1 MPADQR
7 TKPKRK
13 PKGGIPRGI
22 PRGIDRDGVVILS
35 YGFRPFFL
43 AAGCYGVVAMAGWMA
58 ALTLGFEPGGQTY
71 GALFWH
77 GHEMLFGYAAAAF
90 AGFLLTAVPNWTGR
104 LPVSGAPLLVLVA
117 VWAAGRLAML
127 TPEILGLWF
136 AALVDMAFLPL
147 LAAIIAREVVAGR
160 NWKNLKVLAGVTAL
174 AAANGYAHIVV
185 LTGGDPQIALR
196 LAIATYVALVA
207 LVGGRIIPSFT
218 RNWLARN
225 GAKQLPAAFDK
236 VDVAAVV
243 ALLAGLLAWVTLPD
257 QPLIAVPVT
266 LATLLNAYRLWR
278 WRGGGTIAEPL
289 VAVLHAGYS
298 FVPLGLLAIAASAQ
312 GWASQAASMHVLTIG
327 VIGVMT
333 LAVMTRASLGHTG
346 QPLTASRLTSLSYV
360 LVVVAAAT
368 RPFAEALPEHYNS
381 LLAVAG
387 IAWITAFGIFVIE
400 YGPILAKRR

>member
-13 PKGGIPRGI
+13 PKGGI

-43 AAGCYGVVAMAGWMA
+43 AAGCYGVVAMAGWVA

-77 GHEMLFGYAAAAF
+77 GHEMLFGYAAAAL

-117 VWAAGRLAML
+117 VWAAGRVAML
-127 TPEILGLWF
+127 TPETLGLWLS
-136 AALVDMAFLPL
+136 ALLDLAFLPL
-147 LAAIIAREVVAGR
+147 LAAIIAREVIAGR
-160 NWKNLKVLAGVTAL
+160 NWKNLKVLAGVTGL
-174 AAANGYAHIVV
+174 ATANGYAHVVV

-196 LAIATYVALVA
+196 LAIATYVTLVA
-207 LVGGRIIPSFT
+207 LIGGRIIPSFT

-225 GAKQLPAAFDK
+225 GAKRLPASFDT
-236 VDVAAVV
+236 VDVAAVAV
-243 ALLAGLLAWVTLPD
+243 LAAGLLAWAIAPD
-257 QPLIAVPVT
+257 QPLIAVPAT
-266 LATLLNAYRLWR
+266 LAALLNAYRLWR
-278 WRGGGTIAEPL
+278 WRGGRTIAEPL

-298 FVPLGLLAIAASAQ
+298 FVPLGLLAIGASAL
-312 GWASQAASMHVLTIG
+312 GWASPAASMHILTVG

-360 LVVVAAAT
+360 LVVTAAAT

-387 IAWITAFGIFVIE
+387 IAWITAFGIFVVE
-400 YGPILAKRR
+400 FGPILAKRR

>member
-7 TKPKRK
+7 TEPKRK
-13 PKGGIPRGI
+13 LKGGIPRGI
-22 PRGIDRDGVVILS
+22 DHDGVVILS

-77 GHEMLFGYAAAAF
+77 GHEMLFGYAAAAL

-104 LPVSGAPLLVLVA
+104 LPVSGAPLLVLVT
-117 VWAAGRLAML
+117 VWAAGRLTML

-225 GAKQLPAAFDK
+225 GAQRLPASFDK
-236 VDVAAVV
+236 VDIAAVA
-243 ALLAGLLAWVTLPD
+243 ALLAGLLAWVTLPN
-257 QPLIAVPVT
+257 QPLIAIPVA
-266 LATLLNAYRLWR
+266 LAALVNAYRLWR
-278 WRGGGTIAEPL
+278 WRGAGTVAEPL
-289 VAVLHAGYS
+289 VAVLHAGYG
-298 FVPLGLLAIAASAQ
+298 FVPLGLLVIAASSL
-312 GWASQAASMHVLTIG
+312 GWASQAASMHVLTVG

-346 QPLTASRLTSLSYV
+346 RSLTATRYTSLSYLLV
-360 LVVVAAAT
+360 LLAAAI
-368 RPFAEALPEHYNS
+368 RPCAEALPDYYQT

-387 IAWITAFGIFVIE
+387 VAWIVAFSFFVLE
-400 YGPILAKRR
+400 YGPILLTKQRGQ